1 MLNRVGWGGEASL
14 TQVHCVAWAV
24 TGSSGVNGSRASSLY
39 SCTTTKFVQME
50 YQVTAAGQLSLIKWN
65 NRSHKFFLH
74 STNWIWMINPDQVN
88 VVCVGRFLTL
98 QLPNQILNSPYCQSY
113 NCYNVGSEN
122 WVLDQLIIPK
132 LIFFFFFITYLLDI
146 VLILYGKI
154 VLVTHGNERVKRGI
168 GVNGKKKH
176 YFLQC
181 LFKVCLWLTKPLTVH
196 LKTMWSP
203 KEPPTPLPWW

>member
-1 MLNRVGWGGEASL
+1 MLNRVGGGGGGASL
-14 TQVHCVAWAV
+14 TQVHRMAWAV

-74 STNWIWMINPDQVN
+74 S
-88 VVCVGRFLTL
+88 
-98 QLPNQILNSPYCQSY
+98 
-113 NCYNVGSEN
+113 
-122 WVLDQLIIPK
+122 
-132 LIFFFFFITYLLDI
+132 
-146 VLILYGKI
+146 
-154 VLVTHGNERVKRGI
+154 

-181 LFKVCLWLTKPLTVH
+181 LFIVCL
-196 LKTMWSP
+196 
-203 KEPPTPLPWW
+203 